1 MTPQQIALV
10 QQSFSKVAPISE
22 AAAVLFYDRLFDV
35 APSVRAMF
43 PEDMTEQRKKLM
55 GMLAAVVSG
64 LSNLETILPAA
75 SALAKRHVAYGAKAE
90 HYPVVGATLLW
101 TLEKGLGEAWTPELA
116 TAWTDAYGVLSG
128 YMISK
133 PTARRRRPPN
143 RRCLVSEPLVIVG
156 NGMAAARLV
165 DELAKTALGRYA
177 VAVIG
182 EEPRLAYNR
191 VLLSSVLAG
200 ETGSHEIELRPA
212 DWWRHRGVTV
222 RYGYRVTEID
232 TGRRELKIA
241 GEESMEYSK
250 LVLATGSTPLRLN
263 VPGADL
269 AGVHT
274 FRDTRDVDLLLTL
287 AAAKKRVVVVGG
299 GLLGLEAAYGL
310 AKAGAPVTLL
320 HLMDRL
326 MERQLDGPAADL
338 LKTLVER
345 KGIRI
350 LLNASTARIHGERHV
365 EAVELADGSRI
376 EADAVI
382 FAAGIR
388 PNIALAKE
396 AGIAVNRGIVV
407 NDEMQTASPDI
418 YALGE
423 CAEHR
428 GTCYGLVEPAY
439 EQARVLARHLGG
451 RPAAY
456 QGSVV
461 STNLKVSGVSVFSA
475 GDFMGGEG
483 SESLVLTDRRR
494 GTYKKLVIADGCLTG
509 AVLIGDTADALWY
522 LELIRTREKIAGIR
536 ADMMFGRALA
546 LPSKAA

>member
-1 MTPQQIALV
+1 M
-10 QQSFSKVAPISE
+10 
-22 AAAVLFYDRLFDV
+22 
-35 APSVRAMF
+35 
-43 PEDMTEQRKKLM
+43 
-55 GMLAAVVSG
+55 
-64 LSNLETILPAA
+64 
-75 SALAKRHVAYGAKAE
+75 
-90 HYPVVGATLLW
+90 
-101 TLEKGLGEAWTPELA
+101 
-116 TAWTDAYGVLSG
+116 
-128 YMISK
+128 
-133 PTARRRRPPN
+133 
-143 RRCLVSEPLVIVG
+143 SEPLVIVG

-350 LLNASTARIHGERHV
+350 LLNASTKCLHGDGQV
-365 EAVELADGSRI
+365 EAVELADGSRL

-388 PNIALAKE
+388 PNSALAKE

-407 NDEMQTASPDI
+407 NDVMQTGSPDI

-439 EQARVLARHLGG
+439 EQARVLAQHLAG
-451 RPAAY
+451 RPASY
-456 QGSVV
+456 PGSVV
-461 STNLKVSGVSVFSA
+461 STNLKVSGVGVFSA

-483 SESLVLTDRRR
+483 SESLVLSDRRR
-494 GTYKKLVIADGCLTG
+494 GTYKKLVIAEGRLTG

-522 LELIRTREKIAGIR
+522 LGLIRNRENVAAIR
-536 ADMMFGRALA
+536 SDMMFGRALA